1 MKINDLKDLLRKFEK
16 EIIFEADL
24 KKKTGL
30 I

>member
-24 KKKTGL
+24 KKKKL
-30 I
+30 V